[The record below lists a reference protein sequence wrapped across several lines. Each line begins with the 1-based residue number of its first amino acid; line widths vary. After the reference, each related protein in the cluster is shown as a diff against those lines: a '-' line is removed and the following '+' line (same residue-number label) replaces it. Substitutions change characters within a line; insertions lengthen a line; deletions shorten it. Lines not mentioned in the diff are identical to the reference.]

1 MPAFVAHAESFYFF
15 LLTNETPQMTDMY
28 FKCAHVIF
36 YIDLIFSFDLIHFFL
51 FFPPALMQVSKISI
65 ERYWNKHSNS
75 HFPVNDKWK
84 EIHPCISCQSNNTP
98 SSWNSGSIAL
108 TLFPLRILW
117 QRTLQGC
124 HVQVV
129 ACHWFSGPARV
140 LKLCCV
146 RQEVVSLLDEV
157 H

>member
-1 MPAFVAHAESFYFF
+1 MLNPSICPYCQMKHLRWHTVHVLQMCTSSFILTQSFPST
-15 LLTNETPQMTDMY
+15 LLTSFFFSTSSHASVQNRHWTVLKQTQQ
-28 FKCAHVIF
+28 FT
-36 YIDLIFSFDLIHFFL
+36 FSFKR
-51 FFPPALMQVSKISI
+51 QVK
-65 ERYWNKHSNS
+65 K
-75 HFPVNDKWK
+75 K
-84 EIHPCISCQSNNTP
+84 IHPCISCQSNNTP

-108 TLFPLRILW
+108 TLFPLRMLW
-117 QRTLQGC
+117 QRTLQGR